1 MKALLTGR
9 FLSKAQ
15 KPTLSL
21 GQPQQLAHATGRI
34 LAALCFSFIVLQ
46 AQIPDT
52 KQLLVVTTKNWSAP
66 NGLLQR
72 FEREG
77 NSWQKV
83 GKVIN
88 IKLGRN
94 GLGWGIGLHITPKDA
109 KYIKKEG
116 DGKAPA
122 GIFTLKQAF
131 GYEPFTVTY
140 TYEVYKETDHCVDDV
155 NSKLYNK
162 IVDSTKVTIDYKSK
176 EHMKFPKDYY
186 KYGIVVNHNHIDE
199 LGAKKGAGSCIFI
212 HIKKVPTA
220 GCTVMNESEMKEII
234 AWLDVKSNPLLIQGT
249 KDIIYDLMNEL

>member
-1 MKALLTGR
+1 MKILLTLCLAL
-9 FLSKAQ
+9 FLTHAQ
-15 KPTLSL
+15 DTSN
-21 GQPQQLAHATGRI
+21 
-34 LAALCFSFIVLQ
+34 
-46 AQIPDT
+46 T
-52 KQLLVVTTKNWSAP
+52 KQLIVVTTKNWSTP

-72 FEREG
+72 FEKEEKD
-77 NSWQKV
+77 WQKV
-83 GKVIN
+83 GKAIN

-94 GLGWGIGLHITPKDA
+94 GLGWGIGLHTTPKGA

-131 GYEPFTVTY
+131 GYQPFVVAY
-140 TYEVYKETDHCVDDV
+140 PYEVYKATDHCVDDV

-162 IVDSTKVTIDYKSK
+162 IVDSTKVKIDYKSK

-199 LGAKKGAGSCIFI
+199 KGAVKGAGSCIFI

-234 AWLDVKSNPLLIQGT
+234 EWLDAKSNTLLIQGT
-249 KDIIYDLMNEL
+249 KDIMNDLLKQVKVSI

>member
-1 MKALLTGR
+1 MKKILLG
-9 FLSKAQ
+9 LSFV
-15 KPTLSL
+15 LIS
-21 GQPQQLAHATGRI
+21 
-34 LAALCFSFIVLQ
+34 LQ

-52 KQLLVVTTKNWSAP
+52 KQLIVVSTKNWSTP
-66 NGLLQR
+66 NGTLQR
-72 FEREG
+72 YEKK
-77 NSWQKV
+77 NNVWHTV

-94 GLGWGIGLHITPKDA
+94 GLGWGIGLHKTPKNA

-122 GIFTLKQAF
+122 GIFSLKQAF
-131 GYEPFTVTY
+131 GYQPFVVEY
-140 TYEVYKETDHCVDDV
+140 PYEVYKTTDHCVDDV

-162 IVDSTKVTIDYKSK
+162 IVDSTKVKIDYKSK

-199 LGAKKGAGSCIFI
+199 KGAIKGAGSCIFI

-220 GCTVMNESEMKEII
+220 GCTVMTEGEMKEII
-234 AWLDVKSNPLLIQGT
+234 EWLDVESEPLLVQGT
-249 KDIIYDLMNEL
+249 VEVVNNLMKQINK